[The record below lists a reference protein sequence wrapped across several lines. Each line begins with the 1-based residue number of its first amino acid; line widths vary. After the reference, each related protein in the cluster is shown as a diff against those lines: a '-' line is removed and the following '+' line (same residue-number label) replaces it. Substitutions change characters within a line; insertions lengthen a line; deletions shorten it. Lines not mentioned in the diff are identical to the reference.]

1 MLMIPLRSNEFY
13 DRVLRLLQAVA
24 RFTNDQLM
32 NLCHIGRGQM
42 AFFATL
48 FGRPP
53 DHACQRRLDVQ
64 QRAGNIHQHSVI
76 RRTQPLADGLDQ
88 GDLIENDLARLCET
102 ENGQG
107 IGDLLERHLEAGEIG
122 DDLAITAHEQVEAVL
137 DPYQLFAEGRDH
149 RAHCTAVG
157 AGKLGTLLIDD
168 SAVRQRFIQ
177 TVMLLECL
185 NARRLPRRLGN
196 VEKQVLDQLVRS
208 SLIETIGTLLNQS
221 L

>member
-1 MLMIPLRSNEFY
+1 MLMIPLRSNEFD
-13 DRVLRLLQAVA
+13 DRVLRLLQAVT

-32 NLCHIGRGQM
+32 NLRHIGRGQVT
-42 AFFATL
+42 FFATL

-53 DHACQRRLDVQ
+53 DHASQRRLDVQ

-76 RRTQPLADGLDQ
+76 RRAQPLADGLDQ

-157 AGKLGTLLIDD
+157 TGKLGPLLIDD

-185 NARRLPRRLGN
+185 NARRLPRCLGN

-208 SLIETIGTLLNQS
+208 SLIETIGTLLNQP